1 MSEENKRIDAVVYKN
16 KDIPVKKFGE
26 GIDLRRIAMGT
37 IAQTW
42 VEMKQGN
49 VSPLHRHEDE
59 QTVVLISGKLR
70 ARSGPNNEEIYTEME
85 PGDIMTV
92 PSNVIHQVEALVDSV
107 FCEAFGPGPNL
118 EKGIQTVFMRKQERA
133 AAEAAKAKEAMD
145 GQKVDG
151 RELRIDFA
159 QEREQPAEEA

>member
-70 ARSGPNNEEIYTEME
+70 ARSGPNNEEIYTVME

-133 AAEAAKAKEAMD
+133 AAEAAKAKEASAD
-145 GQKVDG
+145 
-151 RELRIDFA
+151 
-159 QEREQPAEEA
+159 